1 MNFQHIRHDLFA
13 AIAGAL
19 TTLPQAVAYGL
30 IAVSPLGPDWAV
42 FGISIGIGSTILFG
56 IVTGLFGSQPL
67 MLAGPSS
74 STALVFASSIAVAL
88 GRGHGATE
96 ALTFAVLGLVVAGFL
111 QFCAGLLRLGHA
123 IAYVPTPVLAG
134 FANASAVLVILTA
147 LPSVLG
153 APHSTIT
160 ALLAE
165 VLSGQFGDLSLWAMI
180 VGGVTII
187 ATFALEGRIRFVPAA
202 LLAMA
207 VGTALYH
214 ALSATLSIP
223 EAPQIGLIDLAVLLQ
238 VPALFQSPVSWPRIW
253 ADADIVLLSG
263 LSIGLLSSFSAVV
276 SGGAL
281 AARIHSRQDANHDL
295 IIQGLANML
304 MGGLGFVPGASGLI
318 RSAAVIDAGGKT
330 RVANV
335 GAALVLGVLLA
346 VLAPLVAVIPL
357 WSSAGM
363 LLATSVQVI
372 DRKML
377 NTARDL
383 LLRRLPYPRII
394 AGDIVITLV
403 VVAAAIMFG
412 LIAAVGFGVLLSIV
426 LFVLGMGRNPVRR
439 TYFGSRVHSKVQRSA
454 AQVERLEREGHRIA
468 VIELQGAL
476 FFGSCAALQAVARD
490 YLENGVEY
498 LILDFSHLT
507 AIDSTGAATLRTI
520 HSMYAQNSGTV
531 CISYVE
537 RERRSRSLQPN
548 ETDTAPPNNGRL
560 RNTFEPRWIWLSLEA
575 NGVIYALGEQYFFDD
590 TDAALI
596 ACEHALLKRF
606 GIDSLGRISGR
617 IANQALLKGLTR
629 EQLKA
634 LALHTQ
640 RHRFHP
646 GDSVFNQGEQGN
658 RAYFIVTGRADVLI
672 DITGTDRKKRVSALM
687 SGEVFGE
694 VGVLDGAPRSAT
706 VTMTHSST
714 CLSIDAAKFHT
725 LQTQHPDI
733 VAVLLLN
740 LSRTFANRLRLA
752 NIMISELEQ

>member
-1 MNFQHIRHDLFA
+1 MNFQYIRHDLFA
-13 AIAGAL
+13 AIVGAL

-30 IAVSPLGPDWAV
+30 IAVSPLGPEWAV
-42 FGISIGIGSTILFG
+42 FGISIGVGTTILFG

-74 STALVFASSIAVAL
+74 STVLVFASSIAVAL
-88 GRGHGATE
+88 ERGHGAIE

-111 QFCAGLLRLGHA
+111 QFCAGLLRLGYA

-153 APHSTIT
+153 ATHSTIT

-207 VGTALYH
+207 IGTGLYH
-214 ALSATLSIP
+214 VLSGTLSIP
-223 EAPQIGLIDLAVLLQ
+223 EAPQIGLIDLTMLLQ
-238 VPALFQSPVSWPRIW
+238 VPVLFESPISWPGIW

-263 LSIGLLSSFSAVV
+263 LSVGLLSSFSAVV

-281 AARIHSRQDANHDL
+281 AARIHSKQDANHDL
-295 IIQGLANML
+295 KIQGLANML
-304 MGGLGFVPGASGLI
+304 MGGLGLVPGASGLI

-330 RVANV
+330 RIANV
-335 GAALVLGVLLA
+335 GAALILGVLLA

-372 DRKML
+372 DRKTL
-377 NTARDL
+377 YKARDL
-383 LLRRLPYPRII
+383 LLRSVPYPRII
-394 AGDIVITLV
+394 AGDVVITLV
-403 VVAAAIMFG
+403 VVAAAMMFG
-412 LIAAVGFGVLLSIV
+412 LIAAVGFGVLLSVV

-439 TYFGSRVHSKVQRSA
+439 TYFGSRVHSKVQRSV
-454 AQVERLEREGHRIA
+454 AQVERLEHEGHRIA

-490 YLENGVEY
+490 YLEKGVEY
-498 LILDFSHLT
+498 LILDFRHLT

-520 HSMYAQNSGTV
+520 HLMYAQNSGTI

-537 RERRSRSLQPN
+537 RERRNRNSQPREN
-548 ETDTAPPNNGRL
+548 DTAPLNNGRL
-560 RNTFEPRWIWLSLEA
+560 RSTFEPRWTWLNLEA
-575 NGVIYALGEQYFFDD
+575 NGVVYSLGEANFFDD

-596 ACEHALLKRF
+596 ACEDALLKRY
-606 GIDSLGRISGR
+606 GIGGTGRSSNR
-617 IANQALLKGLTR
+617 ITSQALLEGLTK
-629 EQLKA
+629 EQLII
-634 LALHTQ
+634 LASHTR
-640 RHRFHP
+640 RHRFQA
-646 GDSVFNQGEQGN
+646 GDSVFNQGERGN

-672 DITGTDRKKRVSALM
+672 DIHGTDRKKRVSALTA
-687 SGEVFGE
+687 GEVFGE

-706 VTMTHSST
+706 VTLAQPCT
-714 CLSIDAAKFHT
+714 CLSLDSKNFRT
-725 LQTQHPDI
+725 LQASHPDI